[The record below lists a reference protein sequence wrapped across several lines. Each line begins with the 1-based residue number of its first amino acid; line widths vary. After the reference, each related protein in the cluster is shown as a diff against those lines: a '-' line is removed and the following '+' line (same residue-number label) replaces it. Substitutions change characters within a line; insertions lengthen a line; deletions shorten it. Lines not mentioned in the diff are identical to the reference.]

1 MGEGGV
7 VRDSWGLFESGLLTS
22 YFIQLA
28 PNMFER
34 AMEQS
39 PRIVIANVEF
49 LANLEGVFYPSPKF
63 QEPVAEDFY
72 C

>member
-49 LANLEGVFYPSPKF
+49 LANSEVLG
-63 QEPVAEDFY
+63 
-72 C
+72 